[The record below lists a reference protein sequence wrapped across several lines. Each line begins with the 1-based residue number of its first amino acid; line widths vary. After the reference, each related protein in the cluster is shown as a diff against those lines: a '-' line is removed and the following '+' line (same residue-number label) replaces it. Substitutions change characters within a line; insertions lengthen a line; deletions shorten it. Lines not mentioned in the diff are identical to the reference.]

1 MVQLSHPYMTTRKTT
16 ALTRQTFAGKGIS
29 LLCNMLSRFVIAF
42 FPRNKCIFM
51 AAVTICNDFGAP
63 QNKVCHCF
71 HSIPIYLP
79 WSDGTKCHDFVFWM
93 LSSKPA
99 FSLSSLTFIKK
110 LFRKKKKRS
119 SLDPFHF
126 LPSPADLQ
134 LLILLPAILIPVCAS
149 SSPALCMIYSAYKLN

>member
-110 LFRKKKKRS
+110 LFRKKKKKKFFRSFSLSGITCRSAVIDTSPSNLDS
-119 SLDPFHF
+119 SLCFIQ
-126 LPSPADLQ
+126 PSTVHD
-134 LLILLPAILIPVCAS
+134 ILCI
-149 SSPALCMIYSAYKLN
+149 